1 MPGFKDIFGC
11 YLFEFCFSLAETDNL
26 TTTLSLENVGLLVM
40 TIVSVDDCKKL
51 IHKFYKDTFLFLK
64 IRKN

>member
-51 IHKFYKDTFLFLK
+51 IHKFRSKYAF
-64 IRKN
+64 